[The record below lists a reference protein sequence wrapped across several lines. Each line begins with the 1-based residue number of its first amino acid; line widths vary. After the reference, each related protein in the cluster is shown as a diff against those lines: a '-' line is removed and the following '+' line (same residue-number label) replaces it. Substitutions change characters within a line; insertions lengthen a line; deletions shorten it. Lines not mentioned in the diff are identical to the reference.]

1 MIASL
6 NLLQAAADLTDLWS
20 PKVIAQVNDQYV
32 KVAKLQGEFVWH
44 KHDNEDELFQVLRG
58 SMRIQI
64 ENQPDVELRTGDICV
79 IPRGTLHNPIA
90 EQECWIALIET
101 VTTQHTGDTQTP
113 RTRSIQD
120 QLGKPDQL
128 KQA

>member
-1 MIASL
+1 MISSI
-6 NLLQAAADLTDLWS
+6 NLLQSCAELTDLWS
-20 PKVIAQVNDQYV
+20 PKVIGQVNDQYI
-32 KVAKLQGEFVWH
+32 KVVKLQGEFVWH
-44 KHDNEDELFQVLRG
+44 KHDHEDELFQVLRG

-64 ENQPDVELRTGDICV
+64 QGQPDVELSPGDFCV

-101 VTTQHTGDTQTP
+101 VTTQHTGDVESP
-113 RTRSIQD
+113 RTRSIE
-120 QLGKPDQL
+120 DQL

>member
-1 MIASL
+1 MISST
-6 NLLQAAADLTDLWS
+6 NLLQAATALTDLWS

-44 KHDNEDELFQVLRG
+44 KHDHEDELFQVLRG

-64 ENQPDVELRTGDICV
+64 ENQPDVELHPGDICV

-90 EQECWIALIET
+90 EQECCIALIET

-113 RTRSIQD
+113 RTRSIAE
-120 QLGKPDQL
+120 QL
-128 KQA
+128 KQP

>member
-6 NLLQAAADLTDLWS
+6 NLLQAATDLTDLWS

-44 KHDNEDELFQVLRG
+44 KHDHEDELFQVLRG

-64 ENQPDVELRTGDICV
+64 ENQPDVTLHPGDICV

>member
-1 MIASL
+1 MISST
-6 NLLQAAADLTDLWS
+6 NLLQAATDLTDLWS

-64 ENQPDVELRTGDICV
+64 ENQSDVELHPGDICV

-113 RTRSIQD
+113 RTRSIEE
-120 QLGKPDQL
+120 QLQQP
-128 KQA
+128 

>member
-1 MIASL
+1 MINSI
-6 NLLQAAADLTDLWS
+6 NLLQSCSQLTGLWS
-20 PKVIAQVNDQYV
+20 PKVIGQVNDQYI

-44 KHDNEDELFQVLRG
+44 KHDHEDELFQVLKG

-64 ENQPDVELRTGDICV
+64 ENQPDVELRTGDVCV

-90 EQECWIALIET
+90 EHECWIALIET

-113 RTRSIQD
+113 RTRSIAD
-120 QLGKPDQL
+120 QLQQP
-128 KQA
+128 

>member
-1 MIASL
+1 MISST
-6 NLLQAAADLTDLWS
+6 NLLQAATDLTDLWS

-44 KHDNEDELFQVLRG
+44 KHDHEDELFQVLRG

-64 ENQPDVELRTGDICV
+64 ENQPDVTLSTGDICV

-113 RTRSIQD
+113 RTRSIEE
-120 QLGKPDQL
+120 QLQQP
-128 KQA
+128 

>member
-64 ENQPDVELRTGDICV
+64 ENQPDVTLHPGDICV

-90 EQECWIALIET
+90 EQECCIALIET

>member
-1 MIASL
+1 MISSL
-6 NLLQAAADLTDLWS
+6 NLLQAATELTDLWS
-20 PKVIAQVNDQYV
+20 PKVIGQVNDQYI

-44 KHDNEDELFQVLRG
+44 KHDDEDELFQVLRG

-64 ENQPDVELRTGDICV
+64 ENQPDVELHAGDVCV

-113 RTRSIQD
+113 RTRSIED
-120 QLGKPDQL
+120 QLQ
-128 KQA
+128 QS